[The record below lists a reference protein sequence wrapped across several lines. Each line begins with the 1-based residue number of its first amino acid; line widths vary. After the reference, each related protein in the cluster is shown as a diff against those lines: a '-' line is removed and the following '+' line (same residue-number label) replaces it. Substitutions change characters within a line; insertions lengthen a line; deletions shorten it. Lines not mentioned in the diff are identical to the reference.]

1 MVCQK
6 NVNTPPSTDVD
17 DVPDQC
23 PGLSSDTRDALE
35 NLSDT
40 GQLRTQLNYN
50 WNEGRGIGGHPEDLG
65 SKGRSYSMSPVA
77 YI

>member
-40 GQLRTQLNYN
+40 GQLRTQLRAVAA
-50 WNEGRGIGGHPEDLG
+50 GSLG
-65 SKGRSYSMSPVA
+65 VRVLD
-77 YI
+77 